1 MNLRQSIV
9 INTAALSVFA
19 IITTWLVAFTADLT
33 RDTIVAREKQVLLES
48 LHQLIPPTR
57 HDNSLEDD
65 RIEMIDSLLGSDK
78 PMTIYRARRHGQ
90 PVAAIINSIAPS
102 GYSGKIFLLIAIN
115 YDGTLAGVRVI
126 SHHETPGLG
135 DAIEESK
142 SSWIQQFKQ
151 KSLQQPT
158 PDKWKVRR
166 DKGEFDQI
174 TSATITSRAVVKA
187 VYTTLEFYQHQRDV
201 IFAKP

>member
-1 MNLRQSIV
+1 MNLRQSIM
-9 INTAALSVFA
+9 INTAALGVFA

-33 RDTIVAREKQVLLES
+33 RDKIAIREKQVLLAT
-48 LHQLIPPTR
+48 LHQLIPPTH
-57 HDNSLEDD
+57 HDNELENDQ
-65 RIEMIDSLLGSDK
+65 IEITDARLGSDK
-78 PMTIYRARRHGQ
+78 PLTIYRARLHGK
-90 PVAAIINSIAPS
+90 PVAAIINSVAPS
-102 GYSGKIFLLIAIN
+102 GYSGKIYLLIAIN

-142 SSWIQQFKQ
+142 SSWIHQFDH
-151 KSLQQPT
+151 KSLQIPASE
-158 PDKWKVRR
+158 KWKVRR

-187 VYTTLEFYQHQRDV
+187 VYTTLQFYQHQRDA
-201 IFAKP
+201 IFASS